1 MKRKQKMPSGLTRM
15 EYIQRE
21 FNDHPSLASLDD
33 YEPPSSVRQSP
44 NVDLPSTHSGF
55 RSYNPQAAAS
65 ASEVLSDPDSESP
78 WSPPAWR
85 RPASGWFQ
93 PVDRLAKAQRRG
105 SAWDG
110 QHIKEEDDE
119 DLAVPANVPL
129 PASPEKTPG
138 PNEENIK
145 QEEDKQIRA
154 GEKVPDLSSTM
165 TTLPPPIDNRNNCRF
180 NFDYCNSIYYILIN
194 LDIRFSVRADVQQRT
209 EPIEAMIAFLRHQYR
224 RVTRSKSSLFSFFT
238 FSILLAAM
246 VKALFETHDQGP
258 VPDLVKV
265 AGLAR
270 SFEPII
276 HYSENGVAQVG
287 ELQET
292 GVAVWDLGESV
303 RYSNM
308 TSASIIVRELD
319 DLSESLKTLA
329 IELTR
334 FFANVDGDIDR

>member
-1 MKRKQKMPSGLTRM
+1 M

-21 FNDHPSLASLDD
+21 FNEHPSLASLDD
-33 YEPPSSVRQSP
+33 YESSIRQSP
-44 NVDLPSTHSGF
+44 ALELPSQHSGF
-55 RSYNPQAAAS
+55 RSHGPP
-65 ASEVLSDPDSESP
+65 SDITSDSESP

-93 PVDRLAKAQRRG
+93 PVDRLAMAQRQG
-105 SAWDG
+105 SAY
-110 QHIKEEDDE
+110 IKEEEDE
-119 DLAVPANVPL
+119 DLDVPANVPL
-129 PASPEKTPG
+129 PASPEKTPN
-138 PNEENIK
+138 PEENIK
-145 QEEDKQIRA
+145 QEEVKHSIKQKNIQ
-154 GEKVPDLSSTM
+154 DLSKTV
-165 TTLPPPIDNRNNCRF
+165 TLEPTSQDNRNNCRF
-180 NFDYCNSIYYILIN
+180 HHDYHTSIIYPMLTTT
-194 LDIRFSVRADVQQRT
+194 DIRFSVRADVQHRT
-209 EPIEAMIAFLRHQYR
+209 EPIEAMVTFFSCQYKR
-224 RVTRSKSSLFSFFT
+224 ITRSKSSIFTFFT
-238 FSILLAAM
+238 LTMLLAAM
-246 VKALFETHDQGP
+246 VKALFETHESGP

-276 HYSENGVAQVG
+276 HYSENGVAQIG

-319 DLSESLKTLA
+319 NLSESLKTLA

>member
-1 MKRKQKMPSGLTRM
+1 MKRKQKTSTSSTRM

-33 YEPPSSVRQSP
+33 YDASLRQSP
-44 NVDLPSTHSGF
+44 ALELPSQHSGF
-55 RSYNPQAAAS
+55 RSQGPP
-65 ASEVLSDPDSESP
+65 SDITSDSESP

-93 PVDRLAKAQRRG
+93 PVDRLAMVQRQG
-105 SAWDG
+105 SAWEG
-110 QHIKEEDDE
+110 RRIKEEEDE
-119 DLAVPANVPL
+119 DLEIPANVPL
-129 PASPEKTPG
+129 PASPEKTPN
-138 PNEENIK
+138 PEENVK
-145 QEEDKQIRA
+145 QEEVKQAQTGKSIQ
-154 GEKVPDLSSTM
+154 DLSNTVKLEPSSTSQ
-165 TTLPPPIDNRNNCRF
+165 DNRNNCRF
-180 NFDYCNSIYYILIN
+180 HLSYYTSIYHILTTT
-194 LDIRFSVRADVQQRT
+194 DIRFSVRADVQHRT
-209 EPIEAMIAFLRHQYR
+209 EPIEAMVTFLSCQYKR
-224 RVTRSKSSLFSFFT
+224 ITRSKSSVFTFFT
-238 FSILLAAM
+238 FAILLAAM
-246 VKALFETHDQGP
+246 VKALFETHETGP

-276 HYSENGVAQVG
+276 HYSENGVAQIG

-308 TSASIIVRELD
+308 TSASIIVKELD
-319 DLSESLKTLA
+319 NLSESLKTLA